1 MQYEVEIGGRIRHVR
16 VNRENGQFLVDVDGR
31 RWTVDAVRLDSHR
44 LSLLIGAVE
53 PDNTGERM
61 PGGRAPASVEVA
73 FTPNGA
79 AGQLAV
85 QVGAETVHAGVN
97 GRRWRRRNDHA
108 GHAAGPQRVV
118 APMAGKVVRLHVG
131 AGQTVAARQPLVVV
145 EAMKMEN
152 ELRAAAAGVVSQVAV
167 SEGQSVEAGG
177 LLVVITSDAGQA

>member
-16 VNRENGQFLVDVDGR
+16 VNREDGQFLVDVDGR
-31 RWTVDAVRLDSHR
+31 RWRVDAARLDSHR

-53 PDNTGERM
+53 PENTGERV
-61 PGGRAPASVEVA
+61 PGAPASVEVA

-97 GRRWRRRNDHA
+97 GRRWHRRDDHA

-118 APMAGKVVRLHVG
+118 APMPGKVVRLLVG